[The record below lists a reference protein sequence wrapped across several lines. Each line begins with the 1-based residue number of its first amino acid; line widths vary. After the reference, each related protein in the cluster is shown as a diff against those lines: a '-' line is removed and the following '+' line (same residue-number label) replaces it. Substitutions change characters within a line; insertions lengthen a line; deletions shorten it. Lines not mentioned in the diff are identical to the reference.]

1 MAIEALLGR
10 SRYPVTGRN
19 RLADGR
25 VEVVKVYFKQP
36 QLTPFHAEAMNRLL
50 EYAMPNLPTTGAPV
64 ILEARRGKAW
74 NPPAKRNPTMDSYL
88 KSEALSYGSLW
99 QGLAA

>member
-1 MAIEALLGR
+1 M
-10 SRYPVTGRN
+10 
-19 RLADGR
+19 
-25 VEVVKVYFKQP
+25 EVVKVYFKQP